1 MLEEFKKKYIKEE
14 LDSSFSDNQKSALKC
29 LEEHLNEYI
38 KDEREIK
45 RTIIFL
51 RGLIRASNAY
61 EDILC
66 YELYELSN
74 KDEENNPSKPLPS
87 GLFKESEFKY
97 LETYKDYTILKAS
110 LNPHN
115 SEYVIKEFG
124 FDTRWTSL
132 NYCKKYIRDY
142 VKDRSE

>member
-1 MLEEFKKKYIKEE
+1 MLEEFAKKYIKEE
-14 LDSSFSDNQKSALKC
+14 LDPSFSDNQKNALKC

-38 KDEREIK
+38 KEESEVK
-45 RTIIFL
+45 RTIVFL

-74 KDEENNPSKPLPS
+74 KVETTNQSKTLNS
-87 GLFKESEFKY
+87 GLFEESEFKY

-115 SEYVIKEFG
+115 SEYVIEERG

-132 NYCKKYIRDY
+132 KSCKKYINGLN
-142 VKDRSE
+142 KKEGK